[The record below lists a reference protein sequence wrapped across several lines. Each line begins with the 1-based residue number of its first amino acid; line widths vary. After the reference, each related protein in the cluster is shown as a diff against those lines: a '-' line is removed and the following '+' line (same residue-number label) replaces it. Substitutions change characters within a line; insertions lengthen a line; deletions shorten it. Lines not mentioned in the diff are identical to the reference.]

1 MKTEKPCSTL
11 CEWVVI
17 YPSLSHLV
25 LELIM
30 EISFLFL
37 GSDHI
42 HDLSVFRETGGAVG
56 ITFWVTFKA
65 VLVKGVATEKVD
77 WGQLQGTITDA
88 ALGLLENLRTTGKG
102 DQKRV
107 ANSEGRAKSKVE
119 KGLGVNKEREVPLK
133 GL

>member
-30 EISFLFL
+30 EILFLFL
-37 GSDHI
+37 GPDHI

-56 ITFWVTFKA
+56 ITF
-65 VLVKGVATEKVD
+65 
-77 WGQLQGTITDA
+77 
-88 ALGLLENLRTTGKG
+88 
-102 DQKRV
+102 
-107 ANSEGRAKSKVE
+107 
-119 KGLGVNKEREVPLK
+119 
-133 GL
+133 